1 MKMRA
6 GAGTRSVLRWAHT
19 AGVGCSGVPVRQ
31 AAPHGTYRRATG
43 ADARRPRLAQ
53 PRPRVQTLGGAS
65 SGHCMIRICGGTSAG
80 SQAYSAAGTGACTS
94 HRPGRTSYRAL
105 FADWHLVVRVRSR
118 GGRGRGRG
126 RARRALP
133 RVGRLLRRLEDLVR
147 LLAPPGRRSRGR
159 GPAHR
164 AARPGCPSPRCK
176 KKTLTCSWGGH
187 PCKRGA
193 AAAEGKHRT
202 IRAGVSAGGLRVRLR
217 ENGDAARGC
226 SLRVRA
232 AAGRRASRVPAPS
245 PNSGPLQACASRV
258 RKAAPR
264 AGFGGS
270 IALAA
275 APCGAALIVE
285 PCPRTTSTTTSSKVL
300 ARRTARS
307 CSSLPRTAAPSAYLR
322 AWAHM
327 HTCLGPRAAAC
338 QRLYAR

>member
-1 MKMRA
+1 M
-6 GAGTRSVLRWAHT
+6 
-19 AGVGCSGVPVRQ
+19 
-31 AAPHGTYRRATG
+31 
-43 ADARRPRLAQ
+43 
-53 PRPRVQTLGGAS
+53 
-65 SGHCMIRICGGTSAG
+65 
-80 SQAYSAAGTGACTS
+80 
-94 HRPGRTSYRAL
+94 
-105 FADWHLVVRVRSR
+105 
-118 GGRGRGRG
+118 
-126 RARRALP
+126 
-133 RVGRLLRRLEDLVR
+133 
-147 LLAPPGRRSRGR
+147 
-159 GPAHR
+159 
-164 AARPGCPSPRCK
+164 
-176 KKTLTCSWGGH
+176 
-187 PCKRGA
+187 
-193 AAAEGKHRT
+193 
-202 IRAGVSAGGLRVRLR
+202 SAGGLRVRLR